1 MSFPADFLD
10 ELRSRIRISE
20 VVGRKLKL
28 IKRGREFLALCPF
41 HNDSKPSLS
50 VVDEKNFYHCFACGA
65 HGDIIKFTMETE
77 GLNFIESVD
86 KLANLAGLEV
96 PKQDPIERAKEAR
109 RRTLREVLEEVTT
122 YFEEFLRKAPTKAG
136 LDYLKE
142 RGLSDKTIKS
152 FRLGLAPANSKT
164 FRIDMQGRGIEEKL
178 LEEAGLIKKSAASS
192 STYDYFRGRL
202 IFPISDRR
210 GQIIGFGGR
219 ALNNQEPKYLNSPET
234 SLFQKGQILYQ
245 GQMTREIAHKTD
257 QLIVVE
263 GYMDVISLAEVG
275 MNNAVAPLGT
285 ALTEG
290 QIRELWKFSTEPII
304 CFDGDSAGMR
314 AAVRASDRL
323 LPILEP
329 GFSARFASL
338 PPGEDPDDIVRRG
351 GANKFREL
359 LEASTG
365 LSDFF
370 WETEKSNGS
379 LETPE
384 KQAAFFKRIRKR
396 VGEIKNQTVREAYK
410 DSIEAKINNFRASMR
425 AVKVERKVPI
435 TVIHDPTHI
444 NLLDR
449 L

>member
-109 RRTLREVLEEVTT
+109 RRTLREVLEEVTI

-234 SLFQKGQILYQ
+234 SLFQKGNF
-245 GQMTREIAHKTD
+245 
-257 QLIVVE
+257 
-263 GYMDVISLAEVG
+263 ISRP
-275 MNNAVAPLGT
+275 ND
-285 ALTEG
+285 
-290 QIRELWKFSTEPII
+290 K
-304 CFDGDSAGMR
+304 GDSAQNR
-314 AAVRASDRL
+314 STD
-323 LPILEP
+323 
-329 GFSARFASL
+329 SC
-338 PPGEDPDDIVRRG
+338 RG
-351 GANKFREL
+351 IYGCHFV
-359 LEASTG
+359 S
-365 LSDFF
+365 
-370 WETEKSNGS
+370 
-379 LETPE
+379 
-384 KQAAFFKRIRKR
+384 
-396 VGEIKNQTVREAYK
+396 
-410 DSIEAKINNFRASMR
+410 
-425 AVKVERKVPI
+425 
-435 TVIHDPTHI
+435 
-444 NLLDR
+444 
-449 L
+449 

>member
-96 PKQDPIERAKEAR
+96 PKQDPIERVKEVR
-109 RRTLREVLEEVTT
+109 RTTLREVLEEVTI

-164 FRIDMQGRGIEEKL
+164 FRIDMQGRGIQEKL

-245 GQMTREIAHKTD
+245 GQMTREIAHKTN

-314 AAVRASDRL
+314 AALSCL
-323 LPILEP
+323 LYTSPSPRDLSTSRMP
-329 GFSARFASL
+329 SSA
-338 PPGEDPDDIVRRG
+338 
-351 GANKFREL
+351 
-359 LEASTG
+359 
-365 LSDFF
+365 
-370 WETEKSNGS
+370 
-379 LETPE
+379 
-384 KQAAFFKRIRKR
+384 
-396 VGEIKNQTVREAYK
+396 
-410 DSIEAKINNFRASMR
+410 
-425 AVKVERKVPI
+425 
-435 TVIHDPTHI
+435 
-444 NLLDR
+444 
-449 L
+449 

>member
-109 RRTLREVLEEVTT
+109 RRTLREGLEEVTI

-136 LDYLKE
+136 LDYLKK

-210 GQIIGFGGR
+210 GQIIGFGGL

-275 MNNAVAPLGT
+275 MGNAVAPLGT

-290 QIRELWKFSTEPII
+290 QIRELWKFSSDPII

-329 GFSARFASL
+329 GSQRDSL
-338 PPGEDPDDIVRRG
+338 RCRQG
-351 GANKFREL
+351 
-359 LEASTG
+359 
-365 LSDFF
+365 
-370 WETEKSNGS
+370 
-379 LETPE
+379 
-384 KQAAFFKRIRKR
+384 RI
-396 VGEIKNQTVREAYK
+396 
-410 DSIEAKINNFRASMR
+410 
-425 AVKVERKVPI
+425 
-435 TVIHDPTHI
+435 PTI
-444 NLLDR
+444 LLDVEGQTSFESCLKHLLDYQISYGKR
-449 L
+449 KKVMDR